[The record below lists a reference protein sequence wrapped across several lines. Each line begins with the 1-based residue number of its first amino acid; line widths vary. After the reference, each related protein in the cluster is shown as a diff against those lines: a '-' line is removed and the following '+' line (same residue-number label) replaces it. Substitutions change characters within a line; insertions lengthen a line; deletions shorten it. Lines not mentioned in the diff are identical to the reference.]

1 MKVNGNHT
9 GKTFCAKNW
18 FWPSWPI
25 LIITKS
31 FFPPAAET
39 ATLIIVGKGGFNNK
53 NAETATLITK
63 TQKGVFITRG
73 VGYLLYLME
82 KKSMNTNPRKPAQSG
97 ARRANWRKAR
107 KTKRGARKARNIL
120 HVCDTSGARCA
131 QGKTLGAQRKTVN
144 IAKPPAQG
152 ARKARAR

>member
-39 ATLIIVGKGGFNNK
+39 TTLIIVGKGGFYNQ
-53 NAETATLITK
+53 NAETATLI
-63 TQKGVFITRG
+63 I
-73 VGYLLYLME
+73 
-82 KKSMNTNPRKPAQSG
+82 NPRKVIFVICGGGYRS
-97 ARRANWRKAR
+97 
-107 KTKRGARKARNIL
+107 
-120 HVCDTSGARCA
+120 V
-131 QGKTLGAQRKTVN
+131 TV
-144 IAKPPAQG
+144 AMSHFLRPY
-152 ARKARAR
+152 